1 MYINISP
8 QKMGSTYTSSVG
20 NYVSYLEKEDEG
32 KHPELKEHFFS
43 QESDRVSPER
53 VIKEIDGNTAKLRRH
68 DPKFYSLVVSPNQ
81 RELKAIGN
89 DPYLLRGY
97 IRELMKDY
105 ARSFNRNQEVR
116 VEDLKYFAKIE
127 HERTYRGYEKQVLE
141 NAPFRKEIARLRNE
155 IRMVERGEIKGNVN
169 KLQKKIDQQLKLAPH
184 KQNGKMIAVGMKKQG
199 HQTHVHI
206 IVSRRDQTNTYT
218 LSPMAKHKASE
229 VELNGKMVR
238 RGFDRDQFFET
249 AEKTFDRLSGFQR
262 NYVESYSAR
271 KTYLKEPHKFVA
283 RVMGLPTKE
292 KDIALRLLQGTGIKV
307 PSIPTNKVQVAMK
320 IVKALKKGVGQAR
333 DTGMEIGY

>member
-1 MYINISP
+1 
-8 QKMGSTYTSSVG
+8 MGSTYASSVG
-20 NYVSYLEKEDEG
+20 SYVNYLEKEDQG
-32 KHPELKEHFFS
+32 KHPELKEHFFD
-43 QESDRVSPER
+43 QENNRVPSER
-53 VIKEIDGNTAKLRRH
+53 VIEEIDGNTAKLRH
-68 DPKFYSLVVSPNQ
+68 QDPKFYSLVVSPNQ

-116 VEDLKYFAKIE
+116 AEDLKYYAKIE
-127 HERTYRGYEKQVLE
+127 HQRTYRGYEKQVQE
-141 NAPFRKEIARLRNE
+141 NAPYRQEIARLRNE
-155 IRMVERGEIKGNVN
+155 IRKVERGELKGNAS
-169 KLQKKIDQQLKLAPH
+169 KLHKKIDEQMKLAPH
-184 KQNGKMIAVGMKKQG
+184 KQHGKMIAAGMKKEG

-238 RGFDRDQFFET
+238 RGFDRDKFFEA
-249 AEKTFDRLSGFQR
+249 AEKTFDRLSGFNR
-262 NYVESYSAR
+262 NYVESYGAR
-271 KTYLKEPHKFVA
+271 KTYLKEPHRFVA
-283 RVMGLPTKE
+283 KVLGLPTKE

-307 PSIPTNKVQVAMK
+307 PTIPTNKVQMALK

-333 DTGMEIGY
+333 DTRMEIGY